1 MTQYYALL
9 SIVFMIAFVVRFDGV
24 HRAAF
29 ISQFCHSNLLSSDE
43 LDRVQKIALACQD

>member
-9 SIVFMIAFVVRFDGV
+9 SIVFMIVFVVLFDCV

-29 ISQFCHSNLLSSDE
+29 IAKFCHSNLLSTDE
-43 LDRVQKIALACQD
+43 LDQVQRIALACQE